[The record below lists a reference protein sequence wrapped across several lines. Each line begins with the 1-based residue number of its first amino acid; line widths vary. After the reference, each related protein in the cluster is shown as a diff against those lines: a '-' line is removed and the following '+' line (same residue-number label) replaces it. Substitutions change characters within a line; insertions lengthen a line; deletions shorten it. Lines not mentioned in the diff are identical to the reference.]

1 VIGIGIV
8 FIVSMLV
15 AIGYRC
21 AAKDLGWD
29 VPAVRRILIALVIAL
44 SLATTLYAAEIVII
58 GCHDVTKYG
67 LLWWLLWCAEH
78 SS

>member
-1 VIGIGIV
+1 MMLGIM
-8 FIVSMLV
+8 FIVCMLV

-29 VPAVRRILIALVIAL
+29 VPAVRRILLALVIAM
-44 SLATTLYAAEIVII
+44 SLATTLHAAEIVIVD
-58 GCHDVTKYG
+58 CHDVEKYG
-67 LLWWLLWCAEH
+67 WLWWLMWCAEH